1 MQLTK
6 GANCALNATRFIIE
20 VSGGAP
26 LDVSA
31 LLCAESGKVR
41 SDDDFVFYGAPSGP
55 GVRHRA
61 ASGGQPDGVEFD
73 LPAVPADV
81 AKVVVTASLDGSGP
95 KTFSMVPAF
104 TVVARDATSG
114 AVLAEFHPDGLANE
128 TALLCAEVYRRN
140 GAWKLRAIGQGF
152 NSGLAGIAIT
162 YGVDIADDEP
172 DQAPPPAPP
181 NAAPAP
187 QPTGSVSTPNLTK
200 LTLQKS
206 TVSLAKR
213 QTVSL
218 VKDSGPALRK
228 VQVGLGW
235 DPARQGRNIDL
246 DASCVL
252 LDAGLKKVDT
262 CWFMSTTAAG
272 GAIRHSGDNLTGQGD
287 GDDEIIFVDLE
298 AVPRNVEW
306 LVFTVN
312 SFGKQKFTEVANA
325 YCRLVDSTT
334 GSELVR
340 YSLSQSE
347 PRTGVL
353 MAVLHRAGSDWDMTA
368 LGEFADGR
376 TVRAMV
382 KPAVTAIQ
390 ALRRG

>member
-6 GANCALNATRFIIE
+6 GANCALGVTGVVIE

-31 LLCAESGKVR
+31 LLCADTGRVR
-41 SDDDFVFYGAPSGP
+41 SDDDFVFYGAPNGP

-61 ASGGQPDGVEFD
+61 ANGGQPDGVAFD
-73 LPAVPADV
+73 LTQVPADV
-81 AKVVVTASLDGSGP
+81 AKVVVTASLDGTGP
-95 KTFSMVPAF
+95 RTFSALPAF
-104 TVVARDATSG
+104 AVVARDGGSG
-114 AVLAEFHPDGLANE
+114 AILAEFHPDGLANE

-140 GAWKLRAIGQGF
+140 GEWKLRAVGQGF

-162 YGVDIADDEP
+162 FGVDIADDEP
-172 DQAPPPAPP
+172 TTAPARPLAAPPSPP
-181 NAAPAP
+181 
-187 QPTGSVSTPNLTK
+187 GSGGGPNLTK

-206 TVSLAKR
+206 SVSLAKR

-218 VKDSGPALRK
+218 VKESGPALQK

-235 DPARQGRNIDL
+235 DPARRGRNIDL
-246 DASCVL
+246 DASCLL
-252 LDAGLKKVDT
+252 LDARLNKVDT
-262 CWFMSTTAAG
+262 CWFMSTTAG
-272 GAIRHSGDNLTGQGD
+272 GGSVRHSGDNLTGRGG
-287 GDDEIIFVDLE
+287 GDDEVIHVDLL
-298 AVPRNVEW
+298 AVPANVEW

-325 YCRLVDSTT
+325 YCRLVDSAT
-334 GSELVR
+334 GAELVR
-340 YSLSQSE
+340 YSLSESQ

-353 MAVLHRAGSDWDMTA
+353 MAVMHRSGANWDLTA

-382 KPAVTAIQ
+382 KPAATAIQ
-390 ALRRG
+390 GLR

>member
-61 ASGGQPDGVEFD
+61 ANGGQPDGVEFD
-73 LPAVPADV
+73 LPAVPVDV

-104 TVVARDATSG
+104 TVVARDAASG
-114 AVLAEFHPDGLANE
+114 VVLAEFHPDGLANE

-172 DQAPPPAPP
+172 DYTPPPAPP
-181 NAAPAP
+181 SAAPAP
-187 QPTGSVSTPNLTK
+187 QPTGPGSAPNLTK
-200 LTLQKS
+200 LTE
-206 TVSLAKR
+206 V
-213 QTVSL
+213 
-218 VKDSGPALRK
+218 
-228 VQVGLGW
+228 
-235 DPARQGRNIDL
+235 DP
-246 DASCVL
+246 V
-252 LDAGLKKVDT
+252 
-262 CWFMSTTAAG
+262 
-272 GAIRHSGDNLTGQGD
+272 
-287 GDDEIIFVDLE
+287 
-298 AVPRNVEW
+298 
-306 LVFTVN
+306 
-312 SFGKQKFTEVANA
+312 
-325 YCRLVDSTT
+325 
-334 GSELVR
+334 
-340 YSLSQSE
+340 
-347 PRTGVL
+347 
-353 MAVLHRAGSDWDMTA
+353 
-368 LGEFADGR
+368 
-376 TVRAMV
+376 
-382 KPAVTAIQ
+382 
-390 ALRRG
+390 